1 MSAPSKHLASRLNR
15 LAFRHWLSDLSSAE
29 MRLLLVATLI
39 AAISMSMISTF
50 SDRLTRTMAYRASEL
65 VAGDLTL
72 RAPQPLNVEFIEEAK
87 RRGFGHASALA
98 FSTMAYANG
107 ELQLSRIRAVDE
119 QYPLRGQNQVATNPF
134 VTGDFVQGGP
144 QPGKVWVEH
153 RILQSLG
160 IDVGDELEIGDSR
173 FQVEFILQQD
183 ADRSGSFFSPF
194 GRILM
199 NLSDIP
205 ATGVI
210 SPGSRL
216 LYKEYFSGDE
226 DDVLEYVDWLEPQ
239 LHAAQKMGGI
249 VQSESNV
256 AEALSKAQQYLS
268 LASLVAVLLAGVAII
283 MASQRYSERHFETA
297 ALLRCLGAQ
306 QSQITGLFFKKL
318 LLTGLVAS
326 VIGCLV
332 GFLAHYGLM
341 ALMAA
346 LLPPDLLPP
355 NIFPVIISG
364 ICALIVLMSF
374 AMTPLL
380 QLRHVSPVRVLRREL
395 APKAIK
401 PNVYYMLAI
410 ATIGVLAFL
419 LTGQIKLTLIFVVGL
434 AVLAVT
440 YGLLAGVF
448 LTFIQKIIHR
458 FPKKFGAGFNQLY
471 RHRYYASS
479 QLGAFAFIFTAIV
492 LVIIVRTDL
501 FGRWQASV
509 ADDTPNFFA
518 INILPDVKASFA
530 AHLQDAGIESSY
542 FYPVVRGRLSH
553 INGEEALSRTN
564 EDDAPPALRRELS
577 LTWSDQL
584 NTDAEIVE
592 GKWWD
597 ELTEEERNSALL
609 VSVESG
615 LAKVLG
621 IQVGDE
627 LSYTIA
633 GQVLSAKVA
642 SIRKVKWDNFRPNFY
657 MVFAPGHIDDFH
669 HTWLNSFYLDA
680 AEGDK
685 LLNLNRT
692 FKAVSLI
699 PVEQILNQVR
709 DILRQTTAAVEYIL
723 MLVLAA
729 GVLLLFATLLSTL
742 SLRKREA
749 AIYRTLGA
757 SSQVIRQLIVFEYIW
772 LGLLSGVLAVLS
784 VEAMSFVLYEQVFDV
799 PWEPHL
805 YLWLL
810 TPLAAVAVIVA
821 GGWWAARPVM
831 EAAPTQLLREV

>member
-1 MSAPSKHLASRLNR
+1 MSSASHSLNR
-15 LAFRHWLSDLSSAE
+15 LAFRHWLSDLGSAE

-72 RAPQPLNVEFIEEAK
+72 RAPQPLNAAFIEEAK
-87 RRGFGHASALA
+87 SRSFGHSSAMA

-107 ELQLSRIRAVDE
+107 ELQLSRIRAADDS
-119 QYPLRGQNQVATNPF
+119 YPLRGNIQIANGPF
-134 VTGDFVQGGP
+134 VNGEFIDRGP
-144 QPGKVWVEH
+144 TPGNVWVEH
-153 RILQSLG
+153 RILQSLD
-160 IDVGDELEIGDSR
+160 ISVGDKIEIGDSQ
-173 FQVEFILQQD
+173 FTVEFILQQD

-199 NLSDIP
+199 NLSDVKD
-205 ATGVI
+205 TGVI

-216 LYKEYFSGDE
+216 LYKEYFAGEESEILD
-226 DDVLEYVDWLEPQ
+226 YVDWLSPQ

-283 MASQRYSERHFETA
+283 MASQRYSERHFETS

-306 QSQITGLFFKKL
+306 QSQITALFFKKL
-318 LLTGLVAS
+318 LLTGLLAS
-326 VIGCLV
+326 IVGCTI

-355 NIFPVIISG
+355 NAMPVFISG
-364 ICALIVLMSF
+364 VCALIVLMSF

-380 QLRHVSPVRVLRREL
+380 QLRKVSPVRVLRREL

-401 PNVYYMLAI
+401 PNIYYILAVATLGGLAYMLTAQ
-410 ATIGVLAFL
+410 V
-419 LTGQIKLTLIFVVGL
+419 KLTLIFVVGL
-434 AVLAVT
+434 ALLALG
-440 YGLLAGVF
+440 YGLLAGV
-448 LTFIQKIIHR
+448 LLSVIQKIIHKL
-458 FPKKFGAGFNQLY
+458 PKKLGAGFTQLY

-501 FGRWQASV
+501 FARWQASV
-509 ADDTPNFFA
+509 AEDTPNFFA
-518 INILPDVKASFA
+518 INILPDVKESFA
-530 AHLQDAGIESSY
+530 SHLSDAGIESSY

-553 INGEEALSRTN
+553 INDEEALSRSS
-564 EDDAPPALRRELS
+564 EEEAPPALRRELS

-584 NTDAEIVE
+584 NPDAEILE

-597 ELTEEERNSALL
+597 QLTEAELSEGTL

-615 LAKVLG
+615 LAKVLD
-621 IQVGDE
+621 IQLGDQ
-627 LSYTIA
+627 LTYTVA
-633 GQVLSAKVA
+633 GQLIKAKVA
-642 SIRKVKWDNFRPNFY
+642 SIRQVKWDNFRPNFY
-657 MVFAPGHIDDFH
+657 MVFAPGHIDGFH

-680 AEGDK
+680 KEGDK
-685 LLNLNRT
+685 LLELNRT

-757 SSQVIRQLIVFEYIW
+757 SSAVIRQLVVFEYVW

-799 PWEPHL
+799 PWAPHFA
-805 YLWLL
+805 LWLF
-810 TPLAAVAVIVA
+810 TPAAAIAVIVA